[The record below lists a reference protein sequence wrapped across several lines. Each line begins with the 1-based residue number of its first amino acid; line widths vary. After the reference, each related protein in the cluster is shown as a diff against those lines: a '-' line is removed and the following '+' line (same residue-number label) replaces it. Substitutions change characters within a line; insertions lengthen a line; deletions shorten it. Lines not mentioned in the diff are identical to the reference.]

1 MSLPNR
7 EIKVEEN
14 LHYVKFDE
22 TSYVLANSG
31 LTDWTQSANP
41 NTEDGVQYIA
51 EKTAHSAMLG
61 YAPNVAYSGFAYPS
75 DTFNLWLYKV
85 GKEETVGAIFDEVEV
100 ETWNPVAEKDGE
112 YNAYHR
118 IYEVQPSNPG
128 SGSGGGKLA
137 IEGTFAQ
144 QGSVEK
150 GTFNI
155 TTKTFT
161 KEGEVV
167 PASFKAGAE

>member
-1 MSLPNR
+1 MSLPTR

-22 TSYVLANSG
+22 TTYALASAG
-31 LTDWTQSANP
+31 LTDWTQSVNANVS
-41 NTEDGVQYIA
+41 DGEQYIG
-51 EKTAHSAMLG
+51 EKNQHSSLLG
-61 YAPNVAYSGFAYPS
+61 YAPNVAYSGYAYPG
-75 DTFNLWLYKV
+75 DPFNLWLYKI
-85 GKEETVGAIFDEVEV
+85 GKEEKVSATFDEVEV
-100 ETWNPVAEKDGE
+100 ETWNPVASKAGE
-112 YNAYHR
+112 YTAYHR
-118 IYEVQPSNPG
+118 VYEVQPSNPG
-128 SGSGGGKLA
+128 SGAGGERLA

-161 KEGEVV
+161 PDTAEEEG
-167 PASFKAGAE
+167 AK

>member
-1 MSLPNR
+1 MN
-7 EIKVEEN
+7 IKQATLLLDVYKRQVEEN

-51 EKTAHSAMLG
+51 EKTAHSTMLG

-85 GKEETVGAIFDEVEV
+85 GKEETCLLYTSNTIRGL
-100 ETWNPVAEKDGE
+100 
-112 YNAYHR
+112 
-118 IYEVQPSNPG
+118 IYGDITGRAMILNFMN
-128 SGSGGGKLA
+128 
-137 IEGTFAQ
+137 IQ
-144 QGSVEK
+144 QQMSE
-150 GTFNI
+150 
-155 TTKTFT
+155 
-161 KEGEVV
+161 
-167 PASFKAGAE
+167 SSR